1 MRSRR
6 RLVLTLTTA
15 RLYMLTWIVS
25 MWMVRPAIEEH
36 LLAEWAGYILDIR
49 PAESVEKV
57 KSIAREEAIRHGYHV
72 RVTCLVPVL
81 PGIVLAKS
89 EVSGPE
95 NVGYRSL
102 SVVAV
107 YGFGSRVLC
116 FRPTG

>member
-1 MRSRR
+1 VRSRR
-6 RLVLTLTTA
+6 RLVLTRTTSG
-15 RLYMLTWIVS
+15 LYMLSLIVS
-25 MWMVRPAIEEH
+25 VGMVRPASEAH
-36 LLAEWAGYILDIR
+36 LLAEWAGYILVIR
-49 PAESVEKV
+49 PGEAVDKV

-116 FRPTG
+116 FRPT